1 MRIHN
6 LPEMHERL
14 ELTDTFQFSCSKGLR
29 CFGSCCRN
37 RDLTLTPYDV
47 LRLKNNLRL
56 HSDDFLTRH
65 TQYRLDPSTG
75 FPLISIKLGP
85 APEKLCPFL
94 IQDGC
99 SVYEDRPTVCR
110 LFPLA
115 RVSGFGQGTAS
126 HEEFFYTLPA
136 TGCLGMM
143 EERPLTVERWLSEQ
157 GMDPYRAANDNM
169 LHLLFHP
176 RRGRDRPLNEKQLQ
190 KIFVSLYNLDVFR
203 EFVFKT
209 KFFEA
214 FPVDSRTQS
223 LIDKDDPKL
232 LQLGFS
238 YLRTDLFS

>member
-85 APEKLCPFL
+85 APEKLMLFTQWPRIGGL
-94 IQDGC
+94 GANGGEAQYHGIG
-99 SVYEDRPTVCR
+99 SVPVIGIGVHR
-110 LFPLA
+110 L
-115 RVSGFGQGTAS
+115 
-126 HEEFFYTLPA
+126 HI
-136 TGCLGMM
+136 
-143 EERPLTVERWLSEQ
+143 
-157 GMDPYRAANDNM
+157 YR
-169 LHLLFHP
+169 
-176 RRGRDRPLNEKQLQ
+176 
-190 KIFVSLYNLDVFR
+190 
-203 EFVFKT
+203 
-209 KFFEA
+209 
-214 FPVDSRTQS
+214 
-223 LIDKDDPKL
+223 
-232 LQLGFS
+232 
-238 YLRTDLFS
+238 